1 MAPMNLVGL
10 GVEVIAAQR
19 QHPIQQFVRRID
31 GSVLQRDD
39 IRARLRDQAL
49 PLYHLRSERIVEQ
62 QPLLFPDGQTP
73 RKRVRCERVVKT
85 AILQNHAHAETDSV
99 HAPPLSAKNGAR
111 AVAFG

>member
-31 GSVLQRDD
+31 GSVLQGDD

-62 QPLLFPDGQTP
+62 QPLLFPDGQNP
-73 RKRVRCERVVKT
+73 RKRARRELVVKT
-85 AILQNHAHAETDSV
+85 AILQNHAHAETVSV
-99 HAPPLSAKNGAR
+99 HASPLSAKNGAR